1 MSERPF
7 DAASAYRQSF
17 SPEDRARH
25 PRYSALIN
33 ALGDS
38 ATARQLLGEAPPEQ
52 RNPML
57 VLAALHYAAL
67 EGDPVLAPLYARISL
82 TSPDDFATT
91 VRARLEAAP
100 QLVRRQLGRMTQTNE
115 PGRSAVLVGV
125 LRELRARGVQDVHL
139 IDVGTSLGL
148 NLYPEFYRINDPGA
162 KDPAALDVEYLS
174 TPGSEGALSSI
185 HQRIGIDPNPL
196 SPDVPDDVRWLEACL
211 WPEAPE
217 RIARLHELV
226 ARIRTWPRATRLA
239 GSALERIDDALDACA
254 PGPTPVIFHS
264 WVAAYFSFD
273 EQARWR
279 EQVLGHVAR
288 GAIWVFLEHP
298 EYVRGLTPPLDAVTS
313 PRRGG
318 SQVVVARS
326 SEGVSS
332 WGWAHPHGRWIALRP
347 PA

>member
-7 DAASAYRQSF
+7 DAASAYRRSF

-25 PRYSALIN
+25 PRYGALID
-33 ALGDS
+33 ALS
-38 ATARQLLGEAPPEQ
+38 NSETARHLLGEAPPEQ

-67 EGDPVLAPLYARISL
+67 EGDPVLAPLYERINL
-82 TSPDDFATT
+82 TSPDDFAST

-100 QLVRRQLGRMTQTNE
+100 HLVRRQLGRTTQTNE

-125 LRELRARGVQDVHL
+125 LRELRARGVEDVHL

-148 NLYPEFYRINDPGA
+148 NLYPDYYRINDPDA
-162 KDPAALDVEYLS
+162 NDPAALEVEYLGAC
-174 TPGSEGALSSI
+174 GSDGALACI

-217 RIARLHELV
+217 RAARLYELV
-226 ARIRTWPRATRLA
+226 GRIRTWPPATRLA
-239 GSALERIDDALDACA
+239 GSALERIDEALAACE

-264 WVAAYFSFD
+264 WVAAYFSLD

-279 EQVLGHVAR
+279 EKVLDHVSR
-288 GAIWVFLEHP
+288 GAIWIFLEHP
-298 EYVRGLTPPLDAVTS
+298 EYVGGLTPPLDAVAS

-318 SQVVVARS
+318 SQVVVARRNH
-326 SEGVSS
+326 GVSP
-332 WGWAHPHGRWIALRP
+332 WGWAHPHGRWIALSP